1 VVRAL
6 EVCLGSGRP
15 FSSFG
20 PGLEAYPPSPVVQ
33 LGLRWPRDVLTRRIE
48 ERFAAMLAAGLLAET
63 RALADDPRG
72 LSRTAAQALGTKE
85 LLAHLRGACSLDE
98 AVQLAVTRTR
108 QLAVR
113 QERWFRRDPRIH
125 WVDLHEDPLEAVPH
139 LLELLHPCP
148 S

>member
-20 PGLEAYPPSPVVQ
+20 PGLTAYPPSPVVQ
-33 LGLRWPRDVLTRRIE
+33 LGLRWPRAALTRRIE
-48 ERFAAMLAAGLLAET
+48 ERFAAMLRAGLLEET
-63 RALADDPRG
+63 AALAADPRG

-85 LLAHLRGACSLDE
+85 LLCHLRGELSLAD
-98 AVQLAVTRTR
+98 AVALAVTRTR

-125 WVDLHEDPLEAVPH
+125 WVDLRLDPLEAVPH